1 MSSLDGFEVEH
12 GSLNFLKAE
21 LICCLVTSVNLI
33 AENMTVTIMR
43 APCNVN
49 PERNKRL
56 LQNWSVSKLVDKFK
70 LIFQ

>member
-1 MSSLDGFEVEH
+1 MSFLDGFKVEH

-21 LICCLVTSVNLI
+21 LICCLVTSLNFT
-33 AENMTVTIMR
+33 AENMTVTMTL

-56 LQNWSVSKLVDKFK
+56 ARISQSAT
-70 LIFQ
+70 